1 MTFFKEKLMRNG
13 YEGALCRLA
22 SDAIIGKSLNL
33 AIQAISGLF
42 LLSFPVVLDVL
53 DSCLFAC
60 FFGRMNSSRPFWPR
74 SQGNMKKISHSQ
86 QRALMSTRPL
96 TKTWKSS
103 ERPVS
108 PTGLNTTWNWPTTSK
123 SLRKTSWTK

>member
-1 MTFFKEKLMRNG
+1 MRNG

-33 AIQAISGLF
+33 AIQAISGVF

-53 DSCLFAC
+53 DSCLFVCLLLWQDEQLKTILAEIT
-60 FFGRMNSSRPFWPR
+60 GK
-74 SQGNMKKISHSQ
+74 KKISHSQ

>member
-1 MTFFKEKLMRNG
+1 MRNG

-33 AIQAISGLF
+33 AIQAISGVF

-53 DSCLFAC
+53 DSCLFVCLLLWQDEQLKTILAEIT
-60 FFGRMNSSRPFWPR
+60 GK
-74 SQGNMKKISHSQ
+74 KKISHSQ

-123 SLRKTSWTK
+123 SLRKTNWTK